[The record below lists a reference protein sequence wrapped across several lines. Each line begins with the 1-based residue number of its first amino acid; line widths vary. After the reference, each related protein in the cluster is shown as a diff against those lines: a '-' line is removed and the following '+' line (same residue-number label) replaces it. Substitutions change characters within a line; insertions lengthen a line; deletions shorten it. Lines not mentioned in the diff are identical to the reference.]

1 MRRLSVKLARILRE
15 LYQCGCVNVARVV
28 IHEGQSVKGLYDPSE
43 PSVLI
48 SITAHDNVEDM
59 IRTVV
64 HEALHHAGL
73 PEVWVEE
80 ALDGVAMRSRSC
92 YWLAAMILLDAFFR
106 YCKRRP
112 HEDLKRKAR
121 MGQTNPQAQS

>member
-1 MRRLSVKLARILRE
+1 MRRLSAKLARILRE
-15 LYQCGCVNVARVV
+15 LYQCRCVNVARVV

-48 SITAHDNVEDM
+48 SITAHDNIEDM

-73 PEVWVEE
+73 PEVWIDE
-80 ALDGVAMRSRSC
+80 ALDDVAMRSRSC
-92 YWLAAMILLDAFFR
+92 YGLATMILLDAFYR
-106 YCKRRP
+106 YCRRRA

-121 MGQTNPQAQS
+121 MGQTSSQAQP

>member
-28 IHEGQSVKGLYDPSE
+28 IHEGQSVKGLYDPSG

-48 SITAHDNVEDM
+48 SITAHDNIEDM

-73 PEVWVEE
+73 PEVWIDE
-80 ALDGVAMRSRSC
+80 ALDDVAMRSRSC
-92 YWLAAMILLDAFFR
+92 YGLATMILLDAFYR
-106 YCKRRP
+106 YCRRRA

-121 MGQTNPQAQS
+121 MGQASSQAQP